1 VISAEDPDS
10 RPVALRMSGISK
22 TFGTVRANDGI
33 DLDVRRGE
41 VLGLLGEN
49 GAGKSTLMNILYGLL
64 RPDTGVIEVDG
75 EPVGMSNPASA
86 LASGIGMVH
95 QHFMLIP
102 AFTVMENLVL
112 GAEPSRYGVLDRAR
126 ARTAVVEISRRF
138 GLEVDPDAKVSALG
152 VAARQR
158 VEILRAL
165 YRGARILILDEPT
178 AVLTPQESDRLFAVV
193 GGMARDGMSV
203 ILISHK
209 LRELLAVT
217 ERITVIRDG
226 RVVRTVATTR
236 TDPGELARLM
246 VGRETELGLTVPP
259 QVRSESPVLR
269 LRGVGDRAG
278 RIRDVELDVH
288 GGEIVG
294 IAGVDGSGQAELA
307 EVISGI
313 RPVGTG
319 SVALAGADLTRAG
332 VRERVDAGLAYV
344 PEDRSTEGLVLD
356 LPVYENAV
364 LRRQRRPSLRVRGL
378 LSLRRLRADAGRL
391 VRENDVRPSV
401 VEQPAGSLSG
411 GNQQKLLM
419 GRELAEDPLVLMVSQ
434 PTRGVDVMASRAIH
448 QRLLDARAR
457 GRAVLLISLDLDEV
471 KALSDRIL
479 VMSGGRIVGELA
491 REEASDESLGLLMAG
506 AAHHTVSSGS
516 GERS

>member
-1 VISAEDPDS
+1 VISAEPHS
-10 RPVALRMSGISK
+10 RPVALRMRGITK
-22 TFGTVRANDGI
+22 AFGPLRANDGI

-64 RPDTGVIEVDG
+64 RADEGTIEVDG
-75 EPVGMSNPASA
+75 APVRITGPASA

-112 GAEPSRYGVLDRAR
+112 GAEPARRGVLDRAR
-126 ARTAVVEISRRF
+126 ARAAVVDISRRF

-178 AVLTPQESDRLFAVV
+178 AVLAPQESDRLFDVV
-193 GGMARDGMSV
+193 GGMAREGMSV

-209 LRELLAVT
+209 LHELLAVT

-226 RVVRTVATTR
+226 RVVRTVATDR
-236 TDPGELARLM
+236 TEPGELARLM
-246 VGRETELGLTVPP
+246 VGRETELSLTVPP
-259 QVRSESPVLR
+259 QACSASPVLE
-269 LRGVGDRAG
+269 LRGVRDRAG
-278 RIRDVELDVH
+278 RIRDVDLAVH

-294 IAGVDGSGQAELA
+294 IAGLDGSGQAELA

-313 RPVGTG
+313 RPAGAG
-319 SVALAGADLTRAG
+319 SVTLAGADVTRAG
-332 VRERVDAGLAYV
+332 VRERLDAGLGYV
-344 PEDRSTEGLVLD
+344 PEDRSTEGLVLE
-356 LPVYENAV
+356 LPVYENAA
-364 LRRQRRPSLRVRGL
+364 LRRQRRRDLRVRGL
-378 LSLRRLRADAGRL
+378 LSRRRMRAAAARL
-391 VRENDVRPSV
+391 VEQNDVRPPL

-419 GRELAEDPLVLMVSQ
+419 GRELADDPQVVVVSQ
-434 PTRGVDVMASRAIH
+434 PTRGVDVAAGQAIH
-448 QRLLDARAR
+448 RRLLDARAR
-457 GRAVLLISLDLDEV
+457 GRAVVLISLDLDEI
-471 KALSDRIL
+471 KTLSDRIL
-479 VMSGGRIVGELA
+479 VMSRGRIAGELA
-491 REEASDESLGLLMAG
+491 RGEASDESLGLLMAG
-506 AAHHTVSSGS
+506 AADQRAGS
-516 GERS
+516 AKDGS

>member
-1 VISAEDPDS
+1 M
-10 RPVALRMSGISK
+10 RGITK
-22 TFGTVRANDGI
+22 TFGAVRANDGI
-33 DLDVRRGE
+33 DLEVRHGE

-49 GAGKSTLMNILYGLL
+49 GAGKSTLMNVLYGLL
-64 RPDTGVIEVDG
+64 RPDAGEIEVDG
-75 EPVGMSNPASA
+75 EPVEIADPASA
-86 LASGIGMVH
+86 LTSGIGMVH

-112 GAEPSRYGVLDRAR
+112 GAEPARRGILDRAR
-126 ARTAVVEISRRF
+126 ARAAVVEISQRF
-138 GLEVDPDAKVSALG
+138 GLEVDPDAKISALG

-178 AVLTPQESDRLFAVV
+178 AVLTPQESDRLFEVV
-193 GGMARDGMSV
+193 GGMAEDGMSV

-209 LRELLAVT
+209 LHELLAVT

-226 RVVRTVATTR
+226 RVVRTIATAR
-236 TDPGELARLM
+236 TGPGELARLM
-246 VGRETELGLTVPP
+246 VGRETELGLTVLP
-259 QVRSESPVLR
+259 QTSSERPVLE
-269 LRGVGDRAG
+269 LHGVRDRAG
-278 RIRDVELDVH
+278 RIRDVDLAVH

-294 IAGVDGSGQAELA
+294 IAGVDGSGQVELA

-313 RPVGTG
+313 RPVGAG
-319 SVALAGADLTRAG
+319 SVTLLGTDVTWAG
-332 VRERVDAGLAYV
+332 VRKRLDAGLGYV

-364 LRRQRRPSLRVRGL
+364 LRRQRRTDLRVRGL
-378 LSLRRLRADAGRL
+378 LSRRRMRAAADRL
-391 VRENDVRPSV
+391 VEENDVRPPL

-419 GRELAEDPLVLMVSQ
+419 GRELADDPHVLVVNQ
-434 PTRGVDVMASRAIH
+434 PTRGVDVTASRAIH
-448 QRLLDARAR
+448 RRLLDARAR

-471 KALSDRIL
+471 KALSDRIF
-479 VMSGGRIVGELA
+479 VMSGGGIVGELA
-491 REEASDESLGLLMAG
+491 RDEASDESLGLLMAG
-506 AAHHTVSSGS
+506 AADHMRGSSTRDGS
-516 GERS
+516 